1 MTVTP
6 PKFIAKPLEASV
18 IEKIELSLSQCE
30 NIEFREILC
39 PYCSTTLATVT
50 INMREGFIVAK
61 CQKCKETRKKTTR
74 YCGLFAIF
82 RLFSYYI
89 LSCRVQNIE
98 AFFQ

>member
-50 INMREGFIVAK
+50 INMEQHCYSIYPHKREIY
-61 CQKCKETRKKTTR
+61 RR
-74 YCGLFAIF
+74 
-82 RLFSYYI
+82 
-89 LSCRVQNIE
+89 
-98 AFFQ
+98 

>member
-39 PYCSTTLATVT
+39 PYCSTTLTV
-50 INMREGFIVAK
+50 MKR
-61 CQKCKETRKKTTR
+61 R
-74 YCGLFAIF
+74 
-82 RLFSYYI
+82 
-89 LSCRVQNIE
+89 
-98 AFFQ
+98 

>member
-50 INMREGFIVAK
+50 INMREGFIVK
-61 CQKCKETRKKTTR
+61 CEIGTSNRHRHYRHGGRKQHRKTVRKREKSLYTK
-74 YCGLFAIF
+74 I
-82 RLFSYYI
+82 
-89 LSCRVQNIE
+89 
-98 AFFQ
+98 